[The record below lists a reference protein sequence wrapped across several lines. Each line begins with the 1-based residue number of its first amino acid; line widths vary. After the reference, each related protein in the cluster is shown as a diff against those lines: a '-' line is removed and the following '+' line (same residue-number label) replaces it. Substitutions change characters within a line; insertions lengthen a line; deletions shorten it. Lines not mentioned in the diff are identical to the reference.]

1 MLHDTGKITQ
11 ISGATLVE
19 FALIAPIFML
29 MLFVLIELGNI
40 LYSKQILIYAVREG
54 ARILA
59 LKNAS
64 INQAEK
70 IVKENL
76 SNNGFDTRKITL
88 LSYDND
94 PSCKKNISTIHME
107 VKIPIQD
114 ILITGDPFGI
124 FINKKFLF
132 ASTDMKK
139 ECIRKYEKK

>member
-1 MLHDTGKITQ
+1 NPEDNHLCNFTPLNIFY
-11 ISGATLVE
+11 TL
-19 FALIAPIFML
+19 FKKSFRFKFSLIACSSPS
-29 MLFVLIELGNI
+29 
-40 LYSKQILIYAVREG
+40 YKILIYAVREG